1 MQECLAALRNGLGA
15 AGVATDPQAMEPYL
29 TDWRRAFHGQAMAVL
44 LPGSTEEVAEAIQIC
59 ARHGVGVV
67 PQGGNTGLAGGATP
81 AGPAPQVVL
90 SLARMQRLRKI
101 DPIGMTMEVEAGMPL
116 ATARRIAAEAGRA
129 FPVSIASEGTATVG
143 GIIATN
149 AGGVNVLR
157 YGMARDLVLGLDV
170 VLADGARLNGLRHL
184 RKNNAGVDWKQ
195 LFIGSEGALGVVT
208 AAVLRLVPALHHRR
222 VALLALADLRA
233 VLDLFGQV
241 TESCGEALTA
251 FELISP
257 QAMELVARHMGR
269 AAPVEA
275 TGWTV
280 LVEFGSSLPGL
291 DTALEGL
298 MESAFARS
306 FVQDGTLASSERQAA
321 DLWALRENITMAE
334 AVAGPS
340 LKHDISVPISSL
352 PQFVA
357 RFEVAL
363 REIDP
368 AARPNLFGHVGD
380 GNLHANVI
388 GFHPDKAGQI
398 ARAIHDLAWGLGGSI
413 TAEHGLGQYRLSEFE
428 RLAPPEEQAMLRRL
442 KAALDPEGCLNPG
455 KSFPGS
461 ASEVLR

>member
-1 MQECLAALRNGLGA
+1 MQECLAALRDGFGA

-101 DPIGMTMEVEAGMPL
+101 DPIGLTMEVEAGMPL

-195 LFIGSEGALGVVT
+195 LFIGSEGAFGVVT
-208 AAVLRLVPALHHRR
+208 AAVLRLVPALRHRR
-222 VALLALADLRA
+222 VALLTLADLEA
-233 VLDLFGQV
+233 VLDLFGHV
-241 TESCGEALTA
+241 TECCGEALTA

-269 AAPVEA
+269 AAPVQA

-291 DTALEGL
+291 DSALDELVEG
-298 MESAFARS
+298 AFKRGL
-306 FVQDGTLASSERQAA
+306 VQDGTLANSERQAA
-321 DLWALRENITMAE
+321 ELWSLRENITMAE

-357 RFEVAL
+357 GFESTL
-363 REIDP
+363 RSIDP
-368 AARPNLFGHVGD
+368 EARPNLFGHVGD

-388 GFHPDKAGQI
+388 GYAPDKAAQI
-398 ARAIHDLAWGLGGSI
+398 ARAIHDLAWGFGGSI

-428 RLAPPEEQAMLRRL
+428 RLAPPEEQAILRRL
-442 KAALDPEGCLNPG
+442 KTALDPLGRLNPG
-455 KSFPGS
+455 KAIP
-461 ASEVLR
+461 RQ